1 VQAENGLAAVCGRA
15 RLYCK
20 LQALVSESTADTVQ
34 IKAAIPE
41 LRKTHGR
48 IILTSSG
55 AALTGYSAWGAY
67 GSSKAAMNHLALT
80 LKVEE
85 PTITTIAIRPGV
97 VDTEMQRELREVY
110 HEKMDKKDKEKF
122 IGAKANGTCKYI
134 PTSPEITRE
143 RW

>member
-1 VQAENGLAAVCGRA
+1 MGLPLFVGTLGFIAGS
-15 RLYCK
+15 
-20 LQALVSESTADTVQ
+20 SESTADTAQ

-55 AALTGYSAWGAY
+55 AALTGYSTWGAY

-110 HEKMDKKDKEKF
+110 HERMDKKDKEKF

-134 PTSPEITRE
+134 PTK
-143 RW
+143 